1 MESCEDLNLDSLND
15 CDYVK
20 HGFCLWINN
29 DSKEAIDFLEKRKD
43 CLSAEY
49 GAVLLHFFNALISFD
64 RNKITEASLMLR
76 ELEKKCTPEQ
86 GWLKSIRTT
95 LFGEQRDYVSR
106 KSILNELEREIIL
119 ADVLLCSSILIGVS
133 CDVSSYIKAALILR
147 RAWKIYNQIFKEI
160 HELCAQ
166 YSSDGSQMDN
176 GKLVTLHFWGF
187 ENRKAFIGES
197 LNKTY
202 FEKSFETSL

>member
-1 MESCEDLNLDSLND
+1 MESCEDLNLSSLND

-20 HGFCLWINN
+20 QGFCLWINN
-29 DSKEAIDFLEKRKD
+29 KPTQAIDFLEQRKD
-43 CLSAEY
+43 CLIADY

-64 RNKITEASLMLR
+64 RSKMNEASVLLR
-76 ELEKKCTPEQ
+76 ELEKKCNPEQ
-86 GWLKSIRTT
+86 GWLKSIKTK

-119 ADVLLCSSILIGVS
+119 ADTLLCSSILIGIS

-160 HELCAQ
+160 HELCMQ
-166 YSSDGSQMDN
+166 NSFDGSQTN
-176 GKLVTLHFWGF
+176 FGKWILITILL
-187 ENRKAFIGES
+187 S
-197 LNKTY
+197 LCR
-202 FEKSFETSL
+202 ETREVAA